1 MAPTAIIPQII
12 RTAVL
17 KETRSRPSKA
27 YLKPRSVERSMV
39 FATPVEPLITRP
51 GAFNGIRLP
60 KINRNNKHGRQWKI
74 IDEIIALV
82 GLHLI
87 PKFVNLYQ
95 GQVDIRCEEND
106 TGVLI
111 NIIVSLPDK
120 NELQA
125 LQNQVG
131 MDSLQAKQI
140 LEGILKLEKMDS
152 CKPLENRQL
161 ELKRIWLNKLVSV
174 LEEHMENTEFNV
186 AMLCQ
191 LLGMNRKLLYRKI
204 KQLTGVTPVSLIRRV
219 RMIRAATLLLQGR
232 FTVSEVMYMVGYSNP
247 SYFSRCFMAEYNI
260 SPSQYA
266 IIQKKTGGASE

>member
-1 MAPTAIIPQII
+1 M
-12 RTAVL
+12 
-17 KETRSRPSKA
+17 KE
-27 YLKPRSVERSMV
+27 YL
-39 FATPVEPLITRP
+39 
-51 GAFNGIRLP
+51 
-60 KINRNNKHGRQWKI
+60 KI

-204 KQLTGVTPVSLIRRV
+204 KQLTGVTPDDKSRYTFITRQIHCIGSNVY
-219 RMIRAATLLLQGR
+219 GR
-232 FTVSEVMYMVGYSNP
+232 LFQSFLFFQVFHG
-247 SYFSRCFMAEYNI
+247 RI
-260 SPSQYA
+260 
-266 IIQKKTGGASE
+266 

>member
-1 MAPTAIIPQII
+1 M
-12 RTAVL
+12 
-17 KETRSRPSKA
+17 KE
-27 YLKPRSVERSMV
+27 YL
-39 FATPVEPLITRP
+39 
-51 GAFNGIRLP
+51 
-60 KINRNNKHGRQWKI
+60 KI
-74 IDEIIALV
+74 IDEIISLV
-82 GLHLI
+82 GLQLI

-140 LEGILKLEKMDS
+140 LEGILKLE
-152 CKPLENRQL
+152 NRQL

-204 KQLTGVTPVSLIRRV
+204 ELLTGVTPVSLIRRV
-219 RMIRAATLLLQGR
+219 RMTRAATLLLQGR

-260 SPSQYA
+260 SPSRYA
-266 IIQKKTGGASE
+266 IIQKKQVERPNKGALHT

>member
-1 MAPTAIIPQII
+1 M
-12 RTAVL
+12 
-17 KETRSRPSKA
+17 KE
-27 YLKPRSVERSMV
+27 YL
-39 FATPVEPLITRP
+39 
-51 GAFNGIRLP
+51 
-60 KINRNNKHGRQWKI
+60 KI

-191 LLGMNRKLLYRKI
+191 LLGMNRKLL
-204 KQLTGVTPVSLIRRV
+204 
-219 RMIRAATLLLQGR
+219 QGR

>member
-1 MAPTAIIPQII
+1 
-12 RTAVL
+12 
-17 KETRSRPSKA
+17 
-27 YLKPRSVERSMV
+27 
-39 FATPVEPLITRP
+39 
-51 GAFNGIRLP
+51 
-60 KINRNNKHGRQWKI
+60 
-74 IDEIIALV
+74 
-82 GLHLI
+82 
-87 PKFVNLYQ
+87 
-95 GQVDIRCEEND
+95 
-106 TGVLI
+106 
-111 NIIVSLPDK
+111 
-120 NELQA
+120 
-125 LQNQVG
+125 
-131 MDSLQAKQI
+131 
-140 LEGILKLEKMDS
+140 MDS

-161 ELKRIWLNKLVSV
+161 ELKRIWLNKLVAV

>member
-1 MAPTAIIPQII
+1 M
-12 RTAVL
+12 
-17 KETRSRPSKA
+17 KE
-27 YLKPRSVERSMV
+27 YL
-39 FATPVEPLITRP
+39 
-51 GAFNGIRLP
+51 
-60 KINRNNKHGRQWKI
+60 KI

-140 LEGILKLEKMDS
+140 LEGILKLTMDKFKS
-152 CKPLENRQL
+152 LENTHL
-161 ELKRIWLNKLVSV
+161 GMKRIWLNKLVSV

-219 RMIRAATLLLQGR
+219 SMIRAATLLLQGR

-247 SYFSRCFMAEYNI
+247 SYFSRCFMPESNI

>member
-1 MAPTAIIPQII
+1 M
-12 RTAVL
+12 
-17 KETRSRPSKA
+17 KE
-27 YLKPRSVERSMV
+27 YL
-39 FATPVEPLITRP
+39 
-51 GAFNGIRLP
+51 
-60 KINRNNKHGRQWKI
+60 KI

-140 LEGILKLEKMDS
+140 LEGILKMEKMDS

>member
-1 MAPTAIIPQII
+1 M
-12 RTAVL
+12 
-17 KETRSRPSKA
+17 KE
-27 YLKPRSVERSMV
+27 YL
-39 FATPVEPLITRP
+39 
-51 GAFNGIRLP
+51 
-60 KINRNNKHGRQWKI
+60 KI

-140 LEGILKLEKMDS
+140 LEGILK
-152 CKPLENRQL
+152 LENRQL

>member
-1 MAPTAIIPQII
+1 M
-12 RTAVL
+12 
-17 KETRSRPSKA
+17 KE
-27 YLKPRSVERSMV
+27 YL
-39 FATPVEPLITRP
+39 
-51 GAFNGIRLP
+51 
-60 KINRNNKHGRQWKI
+60 KI

-232 FTVSEVMYMVGYSNP
+232 FTVSEVMYMVGYSILLIFP
-247 SYFSRCFMAEYNI
+247 GVSWQNI
-260 SPSQYA
+260 IFLQVNM
-266 IIQKKTGGASE
+266 Q

>member
-1 MAPTAIIPQII
+1 M
-12 RTAVL
+12 
-17 KETRSRPSKA
+17 
-27 YLKPRSVERSMV
+27 
-39 FATPVEPLITRP
+39 
-51 GAFNGIRLP
+51 
-60 KINRNNKHGRQWKI
+60 
-74 IDEIIALV
+74 
-82 GLHLI
+82 
-87 PKFVNLYQ
+87 
-95 GQVDIRCEEND
+95 
-106 TGVLI
+106 
-111 NIIVSLPDK
+111 
-120 NELQA
+120 
-125 LQNQVG
+125 
-131 MDSLQAKQI
+131 I
-140 LEGILKLEKMDS
+140 LTS
-152 CKPLENRQL
+152 ANTLENRQL

-266 IIQKKTGGASE
+266 IIQKKQVERPNKGALHT

>member
-1 MAPTAIIPQII
+1 M
-12 RTAVL
+12 
-17 KETRSRPSKA
+17 KE
-27 YLKPRSVERSMV
+27 YL
-39 FATPVEPLITRP
+39 
-51 GAFNGIRLP
+51 
-60 KINRNNKHGRQWKI
+60 KI

-120 NELQA
+120 NELQ
-125 LQNQVG
+125 V
-131 MDSLQAKQI
+131 

>member
-1 MAPTAIIPQII
+1 M
-12 RTAVL
+12 
-17 KETRSRPSKA
+17 KE
-27 YLKPRSVERSMV
+27 YL
-39 FATPVEPLITRP
+39 
-51 GAFNGIRLP
+51 
-60 KINRNNKHGRQWKI
+60 KI

-140 LEGILKLEKMDS
+140 LEGILKIGRKMDS
-152 CKPLENRQL
+152 CKT
-161 ELKRIWLNKLVSV
+161 I
-174 LEEHMENTEFNV
+174 
-186 AMLCQ
+186 
-191 LLGMNRKLLYRKI
+191 G
-204 KQLTGVTPVSLIRRV
+204 KQTTGIETNL
-219 RMIRAATLLLQGR
+219 A
-232 FTVSEVMYMVGYSNP
+232 
-247 SYFSRCFMAEYNI
+247 
-260 SPSQYA
+260 
-266 IIQKKTGGASE
+266 